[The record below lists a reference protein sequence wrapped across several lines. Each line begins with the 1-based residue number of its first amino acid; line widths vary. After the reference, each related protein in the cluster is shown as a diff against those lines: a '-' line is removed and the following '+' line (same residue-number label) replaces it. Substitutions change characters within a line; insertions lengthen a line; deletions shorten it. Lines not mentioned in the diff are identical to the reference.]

1 MSAAGWN
8 VRSDAQ
14 NRPLRQSLVV
24 DARTGEMQRHET
36 FADKHVIDK
45 VVGVGVAAHEGQLFG
60 AWNQALGVLTA
71 AGLVLLSVSGVVMW
85 WRRRPEG
92 RLGAPLPPAEAA
104 QYGKGLVAIIV
115 VLGVFL
121 PVLGGALLLVALLEW
136 AVLRRIAALR
146 DWFGLASAVANR

>member
-1 MSAAGWN
+1 MS
-8 VRSDAQ
+8 
-14 NRPLRQSLVV
+14 
-24 DARTGEMQRHET
+24 RHET

-60 AWNQALGVLTA
+60 MWNQALGVLTA

-92 RLGAPLPPAEAA
+92 RLGAPLPPLEAA

-115 VLGVFL
+115 VMGVLL
-121 PVLGGALLLVALLEW
+121 PVLGASLLLVGFIEW
-136 AVLRRIAALR
+136 AVLRRVALLR
-146 DWFGLASAVANR
+146 EWLGLATDAQNA